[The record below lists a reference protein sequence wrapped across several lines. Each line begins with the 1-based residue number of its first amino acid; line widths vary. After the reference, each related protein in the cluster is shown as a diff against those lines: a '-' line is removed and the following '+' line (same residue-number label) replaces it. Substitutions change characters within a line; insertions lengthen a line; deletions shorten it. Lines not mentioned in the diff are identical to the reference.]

1 MCCVRKKRENFEQNQ
16 LLNDEYVTS
25 VRYLFE
31 GKDVILIAAGPSFDL
46 DVENLKKLLKS
57 R

>member
-1 MCCVRKKRENFEQNQ
+1 MKYFKDILEENFEQNQ

-25 VRYLFE
+25 VRHLFE

-46 DVENLKKLLKS
+46 DVENLKNY
-57 R
+57 